1 MKAESI
7 TVGEALDRG
16 AALPWALVRGLSA
29 VSLGPSPARIDPD
42 ELMEAR
48 FFSPEEE
55 IRVFRTDGQLRAV
68 QLRGE
73 PGDSVIERV
82 YAVENPKL
90 GKSVTVSYTLEA
102 DEDGQ
107 VNLTSTR
114 LTGWEGTR

>member
-7 TVGEALDRG
+7 TVREALDRG
-16 AALPWALVRGLSA
+16 AALPWVLVRGLSA

-42 ELMEAR
+42 DLLEAR
-48 FFSPEEE
+48 FFDGEQE

-90 GKSVTVSYTLEA
+90 GRSVTVSYTLEA